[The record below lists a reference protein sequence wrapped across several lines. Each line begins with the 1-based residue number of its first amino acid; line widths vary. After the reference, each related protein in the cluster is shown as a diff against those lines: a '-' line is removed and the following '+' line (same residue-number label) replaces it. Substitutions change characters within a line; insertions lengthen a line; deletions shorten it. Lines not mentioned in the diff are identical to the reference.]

1 MKSFY
6 LLLEKIQS
14 EEEKNVKATLKKI
27 PKEHAALI
35 KDFNLKFTPNN
46 TLKNDKNHIGF
57 IHKKNIVVAAPY
69 NYGREFTL
77 LHEIAHMVWE
87 KLVSKELK
95 IKWNNLYKK
104 YKKKL
109 KQNSEEIF
117 CMVYANIYVRH
128 KLETYDN
135 KELEDFIKKE
145 I

>member
-35 KDFNLKFTPNN
+35 KGFNLKFTPNN
-46 TLKNDKNHIGF
+46 TLKNDKKHIGF

-95 IKWNNLYKK
+95 EKWNNLYKK

-109 KQNSEEIF
+109 GQNSEEIF
-117 CMVYANIYVRH
+117 CMIYSNIYVRH

>member
-35 KDFNLKFTPNN
+35 KGFNLKFTPNN
-46 TLKNDKNHIGF
+46 TLKNDKKHIGF
-57 IHKKNIVVAAPY
+57 IYKKKIVVAAPY

-95 IKWNNLYKK
+95 EKWNNLYKK

-109 KQNSEEIF
+109 GQNSEEIF
-117 CMVYANIYVRH
+117 CMIYSNIYVKH

>member
-35 KDFNLKFTPNN
+35 KGFNLKFTPNN
-46 TLKNDKNHIGF
+46 TLKNDKEHIGF

-95 IKWNNLYKK
+95 VKWNNIYKK

-109 KQNSEEIF
+109 GQNSEEIF
-117 CMVYANIYVRH
+117 CMVYSNIYVRH

>member
-35 KDFNLKFTPNN
+35 KGFNLKFTPNN
-46 TLKNDKNHIGF
+46 TLKNDKKHIGF

-95 IKWNNLYKK
+95 VKWNNIYKK
-104 YKKKL
+104 YKKEL
-109 KQNSEEIF
+109 GQNSEEIF
-117 CMVYANIYVRH
+117 CMVYSNIYVRH

>member
-109 KQNSEEIF
+109 RQNSEEIF